1 MPTLQVTQVTKAYGQ
16 KRLFED
22 VDVAFNE
29 HNRYGL
35 TGPNGAGKSTFMK
48 ILAGEL
54 EPDTGTISR
63 PKKTSV
69 LKQDQFAY
77 EDVRVLDVVLQ
88 GNQGLWAALHEKET
102 LLHKPDLTDDDGH
115 RLADLETVI
124 AEEDGYTAEAD
135 AAALLSGLGV
145 PEADHTRLMREI
157 PGGYK
162 LRVLLAQALFGKPQ
176 ALLLDEP
183 TNNLDLDSIRWLEG
197 FLREYEGIL
206 VAISHDRHFLN
217 AICTHIADIDYQTI
231 ITYPGDY
238 DDMVMAKAQVRS
250 RVESENAE
258 KRKKI
263 AQLQD
268 FVARFSAG
276 TRASQ
281 VQSRKKAMEKL
292 QLSDLK
298 RSNIERPFI
307 KFEQKRPSGK
317 QTLTLE
323 KLTKHWPGVVV
334 ADGFDALVTRGE
346 KIAIIGRNG
355 VGKTTLCKML
365 VGQLEPDDGSITWG
379 HEAKV
384 GYLAQDH
391 REGIPNDTTAAE
403 WLHTFDHKAGNEEI
417 RGLLGRML
425 FKGEEGLKP
434 TRALSGGEGV
444 RLIFAKLMLTKDNVL
459 VLDEPTNHL
468 DLESIVALGDALSK
482 YEGTAF
488 VVTHDRDLIEQFAT
502 RLWAFTSE
510 GLVDFRGTYDEYL
523 EKNRRVPAATRSG
536 GAGGKRR

>member
-1 MPTLQVTQVTKAYGQ
+1 MPVLQVTGVTKAYGQ

-22 VDVAFNE
+22 VDVAFSE
-29 HNRYGL
+29 GRRYGL

-54 EPDTGTISR
+54 DPDTGTISR
-63 PKKTSV
+63 PKRTSV
-69 LKQDQFAY
+69 LKQDQFAH
-77 EDVRVLDVVLQ
+77 EEVRVLDVVLQ
-88 GNQGLWAALHEKET
+88 GNPVLWATMQEKES
-102 LLHKPDLTDDDGH
+102 LLHKPELTDDDGH
-115 RLADLETVI
+115 RLADLEGII
-124 AEEDGYTAEAD
+124 AEEDGYTAESD
-135 AAALLSGLGV
+135 AGALLSGLGV
-145 PEADHTRLMREI
+145 PESDHTRLMKEI

-197 FLREYEGIL
+197 FLHEYQGIL

-217 AICTHIADIDYQTI
+217 AICTDIADIDYQTI
-231 ITYPGDY
+231 ITYPGGY
-238 DDMVMAKAQVRS
+238 DDMVVAKSQVRS

-258 KRKKI
+258 KQKKI
-263 AQLQD
+263 SQLKD

-281 VQSRKKAMEKL
+281 VQSRKKQLEKL
-292 QLSDLK
+292 QLADLK

-307 KFEQKRPSGK
+307 KFEQKRNSGK
-317 QTLTLE
+317 QTLTVE
-323 KLTKHWPGVVV
+323 GLTKRWPGVTV
-334 ADGFDALVTRGE
+334 AKGFTSLVMRGD
-346 KIAIIGRNG
+346 KVGIIGRNG

-365 VGQLEPDDGSITWG
+365 MGQVEPDDGTLTWG
-379 HEAKV
+379 HEASV

-391 REGIPNDTTAAE
+391 REGIPDDTTAAE
-403 WLHTFDHKAGNEEI
+403 WLHSFDHKAGNEAI

-434 TRALSGGEGV
+434 TRALSGGEAV

-468 DLESIVALGDALSK
+468 DLESIIALGDGLSK

-488 VVTHDRDLIEQFAT
+488 VVTHDRDLLEQFAT
-502 RLWAFTSE
+502 RLWAFTPQ
-510 GLVDFRGTYDEYL
+510 GLVDFQGTYEEFL
-523 EKNRRVPAATRSG
+523 EKMGSDATAVRGG
-536 GAGGKRR
+536 GAGKRR